1 MDGWTDGWIY
11 THTHTYTLH
20 VIRHIVGGL
29 NVSLTYLNHMFLKSC
44 INITLY
50 HTKSPLNVV
59 TVVTKKRCL
68 QGIRYP
74 STSLRRSTSAVK
86 APHVLMPMARRGK
99 QKTSGSLVQLLM
111 GAKIWGGLGF
121 NVF

>member
-1 MDGWTDGWIY
+1 MDGRMDGSTR
-11 THTHTYTLH
+11 THTHLYITCYTSYCWRSKCFVDLFKSH
-20 VIRHIVGGL
+20 V
-29 NVSLTYLNHMFLKSC
+29 
-44 INITLY
+44 
-50 HTKSPLNVV
+50 LNVV